1 MHQTNTFVKNTL
13 VSHKKYHRDLFFPH
27 FSVLFWLDWLGS
39 CKNEQHHCS
48 ELFISPLQCLSFCL
62 LWRVSVLKWNQD
74 KRIGKW
80 IKTQEWNRVTAPL
93 RAQGYKTETQPKEES
108 SGKGCYLAGKLAPAS
123 LERSS
128 GCSGSTGPPR
138 RVPGPFSLLKQRG
151 INRSPGQ
158 RLLSPPTSPHSSQRT
173 RVSQAI
179 AEPITPQSTVWENCS
194 GPAAARAQPAH
205 GLDPLSR
212 ELTLGHGCLGSVGH
226 GKKLMATSRMA
237 KKATIKVSNLMKSR
251 KSLNRWTH
259 IESGSSFQSCFRTY
273 SKTRLHAQLWSVEL
287 KVCHKPKVAYGM
299 G

>member
-1 MHQTNTFVKNTL
+1 MKIQK
-13 VSHKKYHRDLFFPH
+13 
-27 FSVLFWLDWLGS
+27 
-39 CKNEQHHCS
+39 Q
-48 ELFISPLQCLSFCL
+48 
-62 LWRVSVLKWNQD
+62 
-74 KRIGKW
+74 
-80 IKTQEWNRVTAPL
+80 NRVTGPL
-93 RAQGYKTETQPKEES
+93 RAQGYGTRTQPKIKS
-108 SGKGCYLAGKLAPAS
+108 SGKGCYLVGKLAPAS

-128 GCSGSTGPPR
+128 GPSGSAGPPR
-138 RVPGPFSLLKQRG
+138 RVPGPFSLPKQRG

-251 KSLNRWTH
+251 KSLNR
-259 IESGSSFQSCFRTY
+259 
-273 SKTRLHAQLWSVEL
+273 
-287 KVCHKPKVAYGM
+287 
-299 G
+299 

>member
-1 MHQTNTFVKNTL
+1 MPTSNTRVVCSVLSTGLCTRANNFAENTL
-13 VSHKKYHRDLFFPH
+13 FPTKSIKEICFFPH
-27 FSVLFWLDWLGS
+27 FSVLFWLDGLDS

-48 ELFISPLQCLSFCL
+48 ELFISPLQCPSFCL
-62 LWRVSVLKWNQD
+62 LCRASVLKWNGD
-74 KRIGKW
+74 KRIRRW
-80 IKTQEWNRVTAPL
+80 IKIQQWNRVTVAL
-93 RAQGYKTETQPKEES
+93 KS
-108 SGKGCYLAGKLAPAS
+108 SGIQKKDTDKAQKGMLPDGKLAPAS
-123 LERSS
+123 LDRSS
-128 GCSGSTGPPR
+128 GRSGSAGPPR
-138 RVPGPFSLLKQRG
+138 RVPGSFSLLKQRG

-251 KSLNRWTH
+251 KSLNR
-259 IESGSSFQSCFRTY
+259 
-273 SKTRLHAQLWSVEL
+273 
-287 KVCHKPKVAYGM
+287 
-299 G
+299 

>member
-1 MHQTNTFVKNTL
+1 MRIRHQSARSQVCPPPSTTAVVHHVSNFPKILCFPQKVPQRFGFFHISVFYSGLIDLVRVKMSNTNALSSSSPHSSVCPSVFSD
-13 VSHKKYHRDLFFPH
+13 VSQC
-27 FSVLFWLDWLGS
+27 WLA
-39 CKNEQHHCS
+39 N
-48 ELFISPLQCLSFCL
+48 L
-62 LWRVSVLKWNQD
+62 LL
-74 KRIGKW
+74 
-80 IKTQEWNRVTAPL
+80 
-93 RAQGYKTETQPKEES
+93 
-108 SGKGCYLAGKLAPAS
+108 AS

-128 GCSGSTGPPR
+128 GPSGSTWPPR
-138 RVPGPFSLLKQRG
+138 CVPGPFSLPKQRG

-251 KSLNRWTH
+251 KSLNR
-259 IESGSSFQSCFRTY
+259 
-273 SKTRLHAQLWSVEL
+273 
-287 KVCHKPKVAYGM
+287 
-299 G
+299 